1 MPDRPRDLTALCQ
14 DAERLGLPL
23 SEAHLAAFEVYL
35 ALIVEWNER
44 AGLTSIVDLDEM
56 QHRHF
61 GESLALLVALR
72 NAGILPHDHTEAQRT
87 RVADLG
93 PGGGF
98 PGVPM
103 RIVEPALDLV
113 LIESNQ
119 RRAEF
124 LRYLAA
130 TLPLGR
136 AEAGSASIE
145 VVPARAED
153 AGRDPALR
161 EGFDLVVAR
170 ALAPL
175 AVLVEYGVPLLRR
188 GGVLATPKGSRAAEE
203 LAEAAPAL
211 TALGAVALDPVALAL
226 PSDTPPQ
233 TVLLVRREGDL
244 SPRYPRRAGIPTK
257 RPLT

>member
-1 MPDRPRDLTALCQ
+1 MPDPRLSALRE
-14 DAERLGLPL
+14 DTERLGLPQT
-23 SEAHLAAFEVYL
+23 EAHRDAFERYL
-35 ALIVEWNER
+35 ALLLEWNER
-44 AGLTSIVDLDEM
+44 AGLTSVTDIEEI

-61 GESLALLVALR
+61 GESLAVLAALR
-72 NAGILPHDHTEAQRT
+72 AAGVLVEGGPT
-87 RVADLG
+87 RMADLG

-124 LRYLAA
+124 LRHLAA
-130 TLPLGR
+130 ELALDR
-136 AEAGSASIE
+136 VE

-153 AGRDPALR
+153 AGRAPALR

-175 AVLVEYGVPLLRR
+175 AVLVEYGLPLLRR
-188 GGVLATPKGSRAAEE
+188 GGVLAAPKGSRASEE
-203 LAEAAPAL
+203 MTEAAGAL
-211 TALGAVALDPVALAL
+211 TALGGVALEPVPLSL
-226 PSDTPPQ
+226 PEGAPPQ
-233 TVLLVRREGDL
+233 VVLLVRREGDL
-244 SPRYPRRAGIPTK
+244 DDRYPRRAGMPTK
-257 RPLT
+257 RPLA